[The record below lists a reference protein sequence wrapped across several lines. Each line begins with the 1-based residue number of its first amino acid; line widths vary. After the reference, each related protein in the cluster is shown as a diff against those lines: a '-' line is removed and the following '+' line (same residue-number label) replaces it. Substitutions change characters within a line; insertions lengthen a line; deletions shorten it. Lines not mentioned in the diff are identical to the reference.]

1 MCHSEGEIMDRK
13 DKELAVWIVL
23 TLVSCALVFA
33 GLFIRAY

>member
-1 MCHSEGEIMDRK
+1 MDKK

-23 TLVSCALVFA
+23 TLVSVALVFA